1 MIPTTPF
8 RVSALHTA
16 ALAAVDAGYSVIP
29 LRPRS
34 KVPAGEW
41 KRYQTIRR
49 TRDEVFRLW
58 QERPA
63 LNLGLVCGRV
73 SGVSVVD
80 LDPRN
85 DPTGETTR
93 WLTETMPP
101 PTVISPHGW
110 HWYIAETWPTL
121 GNARPGLDLKGEGG
135 YVLASP
141 SIHPC
146 GKPYELRG
154 GVVSLPDS
162 VRGVLQAELE
172 RRTAKRREQQA
183 TATPDDGDRLSMRD
197 VLRLLG
203 KARTT
208 SSGWLARCPAHD
220 DGKPSLTVGYGRDG
234 RVLAH
239 CWAGCTF
246 EDVMRAL
253 RDRESAQLAEDVRAI
268 RLEV

>member
-1 MIPTTPF
+1 MSTL
-8 RVSALHTA
+8 AEA

-29 LRPRS
+29 LRPRE
-34 KVPAGEW
+34 KVPAGKWE
-41 KRYQTIRR
+41 RYQTIRR
-49 TRDEVFRLW
+49 TRDEVARIW
-58 QERPA
+58 QARPT
-63 LNLGLVCGRV
+63 LNVGLVCGRV

-135 YVLASP
+135 YVLAPP
-141 SIHPC
+141 SIHPS

-162 VRGVLQAELE
+162 VRDVLQAELA
-172 RRTAKRREQQA
+172 RRAAKRREQQA
-183 TATPDDGDRLSMRD
+183 KTTPDDGDRLSMQE

-203 KARTT
+203 KTRPT

-220 DGKPSLTVGYGRDG
+220 DGNPSLTVGYGRDG
-234 RVLAH
+234 RVLLH
-239 CWAGCTF
+239 CWAKCAF
-246 EDVMRAL
+246 EDVVRAL
-253 RDRESAQLAEDVRAI
+253 RERESAQMAVDVRSI
-268 RLEV
+268 RLEA